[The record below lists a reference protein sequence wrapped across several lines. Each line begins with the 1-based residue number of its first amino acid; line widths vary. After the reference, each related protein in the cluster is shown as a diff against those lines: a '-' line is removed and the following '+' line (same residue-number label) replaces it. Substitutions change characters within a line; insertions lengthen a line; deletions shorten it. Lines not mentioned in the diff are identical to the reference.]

1 MCDWELAQANYR
13 TKTERD
19 FALLSHLQKQ
29 LILCAIDSIN
39 TKSSTGGYVVYSTC
53 SVTVDED
60 EGVVDYALKK
70 RPNVK
75 LVHTGLEFG
84 VEGFTNIA
92 GKKFHKDMH
101 LTRRFYPHV
110 HNMEGFFVSKLH
122 VLPRSV
128 VKSKLAQQEKNDV
141 GETGV
146 LVDEDEDQGADVT
159 FNDGEDKELMQSKS
173 AFDASFDTD
182 TPQKINAAN
191 RKLRVLSHLNLKLLL
206 HPSNLFNLFVIF
218 IHI

>member
-1 MCDWELAQANYR
+1 M
-13 TKTERD
+13 
-19 FALLSHLQKQ
+19 
-29 LILCAIDSIN
+29 
-39 TKSSTGGYVVYSTC
+39 YSTC

-60 EGVVDYALKK
+60 EAVVDYALRK

-122 VLPRSV
+122 VQPRSV
-128 VKSKLAQQEKNDV
+128 VKNKLAQGEKD
-141 GETGV
+141 EDDSSKGV
-146 LVDEDEDQGADVT
+146 LVDDDDDQPDVT
-159 FNDGEDKELMQSKS
+159 FNDDEDKELMQSACLLACIACLTKFS
-173 AFDASFDTD
+173 
-182 TPQKINAAN
+182 QRINAAS
-191 RKLRVLSHLNLKLLL
+191 RRLRV
-206 HPSNLFNLFVIF
+206 
-218 IHI
+218 